1 MFKRASESPGPMRSL
16 QASRAYL
23 LEISGSVTGG
33 QLQMEFRY
41 SRNKHR
47 RSSIEHLAGLY
58 MQSIRAL
65 ISHSHSAE
73 PDWFTPSD
81 FPAANVDQDELDELI
96 AEITQTIARKA
107 E

>member
-1 MFKRASESPGPMRSL
+1 
-16 QASRAYL
+16 
-23 LEISGSVTGG
+23 
-33 QLQMEFRY
+33 
-41 SRNKHR
+41 
-47 RSSIEHLAGLY
+47 